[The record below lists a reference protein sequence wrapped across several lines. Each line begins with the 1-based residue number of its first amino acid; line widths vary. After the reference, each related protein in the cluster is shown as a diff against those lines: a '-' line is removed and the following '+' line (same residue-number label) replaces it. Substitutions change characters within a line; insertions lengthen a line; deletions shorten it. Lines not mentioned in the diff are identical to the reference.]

1 MEIEPLFNQIDSLA
15 GHFGRVS
22 GDLQAIAARGR
33 ASDYRGVMQNTRL
46 VLEAILRDLVTR
58 ELKQTVGKA
67 MLDELITKF
76 RQQANAGIIPT
87 NILAH
92 MGTVQAW
99 GNLSAHDHAGSLADE
114 GVQVGKQEVIASLNS
129 MVAILTWYAGKLGV
143 QLGGPAPSSAVTV
156 KTGPHPVPTPV
167 AAPPPKSR
175 APVFFGGVVLLG
187 VAGAAAWFVTR
198 PPAVAP
204 AAASF
209 DALDALYRTRNEP
222 VPPGSCRNLDEAAK
236 LVAAKDEAALAGLTS
251 AEAAYVLARLKHE
264 GGTKPGAELDKAS
277 SCAGFAAALS
287 LHGKVQVREAE
298 AAAKG
303 GDADAAAA
311 LYGKAARNFDAA
323 LAAAPA
329 YKAARFNRA
338 LVLLKQ
344 NQVDDGVKDLSEL
357 VAGDPTFG
365 EAHFYLGVAYEALA
379 RGGDEGLKKK
389 AKDAFCAA
397 SKNGVAAAKNR
408 CEAP

>member
-1 MEIEPLFNQIDSLA
+1 MEIDPLFKQIDELA

-22 GDLQAIAARGR
+22 GDLKAIAARGR
-33 ASDYRGVMQNTRL
+33 AEDYRGVMQNTRL

-99 GNLSAHDHAGSLADE
+99 GNLSAHDHAGSLTDE
-114 GVQVGKQEVIASLNS
+114 GVKVGKQEVIASLNS

-143 QLGGPAPSSAVTV
+143 QLNAAPAAPAGATPVPAAAPAPQGGG
-156 KTGPHPVPTPV
+156 K
-167 AAPPPKSR
+167 APLI
-175 APVFFGGVVLLG
+175 AGGVVVLLG
-187 VAGAAAWFVTR
+187 AVGGAGWYFTR
-198 PPAVAP
+198 
-204 AAASF
+204 AASTGPVTAG
-209 DALDALYRTRNEP
+209 DPLAALDAAYRSRNEP
-222 VPPGSCRNLDEAAK
+222 VPPSTCRDPGEAGK
-236 LVAAKDEAALAGLTS
+236 LAAAASDEAALSGLQS
-251 AEAAYVLARLKHE
+251 AEAAYLLARLKYDA
-264 GGTKPGAELDKAS
+264 GKKPGAELERAS

-287 LHGKVQVREAE
+287 LYGKAQVREAE

-303 GDADAAAA
+303 GDAEGAAA

-344 NQVDDGVKDLSEL
+344 NHIDDGVRDLEEL
-357 VAGDPTFG
+357 VAADPSFGD
-365 EAHFYLGVAYEALA
+365 AHFYLGVVYEAQA
-379 RGGDEGLKKK
+379 RGGDEALKKK

-397 SKNGVAAAKNR
+397 MKHGVADAKNR

>member
-1 MEIEPLFNQIDSLA
+1 VEIDPLFNQIDQLA

-99 GNLSAHDHAGSLADE
+99 GNLSAHDHAGSLTDE
-114 GVQVGKQEVIASLNS
+114 GVKVGKQEVIASLNS
-129 MVAILTWYAGKLGV
+129 MVAILTWYATKLGV
-143 QLGGPAPSSAVTV
+143 TLN
-156 KTGPHPVPTPV
+156 
-167 AAPPPKSR
+167 
-175 APVFFGGVVLLG
+175 
-187 VAGAAAWFVTR
+187 GAA
-198 PPAVAP
+198 AP
-204 AAASF
+204 AAASTPPPVAAGSRAPLF
-209 DALDALYRTRNEP
+209 GVAVVVLGGAAAGAWFVMRPAPAVPAGDPFAALDALHRSHGDP
-222 VPPGSCRNLDEAAK
+222 VPPATCRTEAEAEK
-236 LVAAKDEAALAGLTS
+236 LSAAKDEAALS
-251 AEAAYVLARLKHE
+251 ALHGPEADFLLARLKHE
-264 GGTKPGAELDKAS
+264 AGSKPGAELERAA

-287 LHGKVQVREAE
+287 LQGRAQVREAE
-298 AAAKG
+298 GAAKG
-303 GDADAAAA
+303 GDAEAAAA
-311 LYGKAARNFDAA
+311 LYGKAARSFDAA
-323 LAAAPA
+323 LAASPGF
-329 YKAARFNRA
+329 KNARFNRA
-338 LVLLKQ
+338 VLLLKQ
-344 NQVDDGVKDLSEL
+344 NHVDDGVHDLSEL
-357 VAGDPTFG
+357 VAADPSDG
-365 EAHFYLGVAYEALA
+365 KAHFFLGVAYEAQ
-379 RGGDEGLKKK
+379 GQKQK

-397 SKNGVAAAKNR
+397 FKNGVTEAKDR